1 MMYFERKR
9 KAAPGPSKGVKSPFC
24 PNKYREKEEEVLK
37 REKREKGP
45 LEGPGAAFPDEPQ
58 MMLRGNT
65 ADFTRYMA
73 TRWPP
78 SMLTPALRRRAAKD
92 PALFWCAER
101 RSYSFRPA

>member
-9 KAAPGPSKGVKSPFC
+9 KAAPGPQIGVKSPFSK
-24 PNKYREKEEEVLK
+24 NINREKEEEVLK
-37 REKREKGP
+37 REERGKGP
-45 LEGPGAAFPDEPQ
+45 FRGPGAAFSDEPQ

-73 TRWPP
+73 TRWPA

-92 PALFWCAER
+92 PALFWCVER
-101 RSYSFRPA
+101 RSYSLRLA